1 MNPITKI
8 LAIVDPTTDRHMG
21 ASKAALLAERFN
33 ARLELLACETKASR
47 ELRLAR
53 HLQAAPDKPFEVN
66 LKPMLEAIAQPLRQR
81 GLDVT
86 TELAF
91 GNPLHAALI
100 DRIKRTTADLVVK
113 DTHHHTLAQRTLLT
127 NTDWELIRNCPAPL
141 LLAKPKAWAATPRVF
156 AALDP
161 GHVNDKPVVLD
172 HRILEHSALVARK
185 LGGELHVI
193 HAYIPMTI
201 IAAAAVSS
209 PPMPV
214 ISIDDLEVERD
225 LRFNQLKALVSDY
238 GVSVA
243 HIHLETGGPYDVL
256 PRFAERLGA
265 DIMVMG
271 AISRSG
277 LQRAFIGST
286 AEDVLE
292 RLPCDAL
299 VVKPPN
305 FAEMLPF

>member
-1 MNPITKI
+1 MNPITRI
-8 LAIVDPTTDRHMG
+8 LAIVDPTADRHVG
-21 ASKAALLAERFN
+21 AAKAALLAEKFN
-33 ARLELLACETKASR
+33 ARLELLACDTKASR

-53 HLQAAPDKPFEVN
+53 HVRANPDKPFELN
-66 LKPMLEAIAQPLRQR
+66 LKPMLEAIAQPLRKR

-91 GNPLHAALI
+91 GNPLHVALV
-100 DRIKRTTADLVVK
+100 DRVQRTTADLVVK
-113 DTHHHTLAQRTLLT
+113 DTHHHSLAQRTLLT

-141 LLAKPKAWAATPRVF
+141 LLAKPKAWAAQPRVF
-156 AALDP
+156 AAVDP

-172 HRILEHSALVARK
+172 HRILEHSALMASK

-193 HAYIPMTI
+193 HAYLPMTI
-201 IAAAAVSS
+201 VAAAAVSS

-214 ISIDDLEVERD
+214 ISADDLEVERD
-225 LRFNQLKALVSDY
+225 LRFTQVRALVSDY
-238 GVSVA
+238 GVSAA

-256 PRFAERLGA
+256 PRFAETLHA

-277 LQRAFIGST
+277 VQRAFIGST

-292 RLPCDAL
+292 RLSCDAL

-305 FAEMLPF
+305 FSELLPL